1 MKGVMFLPP
10 LGVRTD
16 KQRPGRRVRIQ
27 DEGRPELS
35 EGLSANRVLLVR
47 VFQVVLVESE
57 CSQESSPYSPLAFHV
72 FPPEPPKVCYFLF
85 YSKTPKQTLPSGKQ
99 QASAAKAS
107 GVTRNKANFQLPLRQ
122 WSPWARQRLAET
134 FLGCT
139 LLLKPEIPPR
149 VSLAAACLPGCNQR
163 SLSGTGG

>member
-1 MKGVMFLPP
+1 MAASGLLACRSPHGNSSSQKGVTFLPP
-10 LGVRTD
+10 LGGRTD

-35 EGLSANRVLLVR
+35 EGLSANRVLLVM

-72 FPPEPPKVCYFLF
+72 FPPEPPKVCSYLF
-85 YSKTPKQTLPSGKQ
+85 YSKTPKQILPSGKQ

-107 GVTRNKANFQLPLRQ
+107 GVTRNKANFQFPFD
-122 WSPWARQRLAET
+122 SEV
-134 FLGCT
+134 LGRGRDWRKRWGVRCY
-139 LLLKPEIPPR
+139 
-149 VSLAAACLPGCNQR
+149 
-163 SLSGTGG
+163 